1 MKIIKPEKL
10 TYWFTTLGI
19 IVGVSFVI
27 SFIGIDLYLKEL
39 PFSFSGIAE
48 LHRENK
54 ILIFVDI
61 LSIPIVIFAYI
72 IGKKISENSTN
83 YKNTLVDTANRA
95 EKVYNFIEKL
105 RSGEIDADYEH
116 SGEYDIL
123 GKSLINLR
131 DDLRRKENDEQK
143 RKDEDA
149 QRHWATE
156 GLAKFGAI
164 LREYSD
170 NLEKL
175 SYNIISNLIVY
186 VEGKQ
191 AGFFVLKEENGEKF
205 FEQSAMYAYG
215 RKKFNDKI
223 VKWGEGLVGACAL
236 ELKTIYLQ
244 NTTESYVQ
252 ITSGLGKSNPR
263 SILIV
268 PLKINDEIYGVIELA
283 SFKQYKPYEIEFIEK
298 VAEGIASTISS
309 LKINLRTTE
318 LLKDSQKQAV
328 VLAQQDEDMRK
339 NVDALK
345 QTQLEA
351 AKQAEQF
358 ISFTNSVNHT
368 MIRAEYSTSG
378 ILLYANTK
386 FLDKLEYESN
396 SEVEGKHIS
405 MFINDKDSDWF
416 ENLWKGLALGGDH
429 FEGDMKH
436 VTKQGKDV
444 WTMATYVSVRSLDGA
459 PEKILFLGIDTTD
472 AKKKSLDYEGQI
484 DALNRSSL
492 KIELSPKGEIL
503 SVNSK
508 FVRVM
513 GYTEENLMDKTIF
526 DLINDDEVSEFKIIW
541 ENILN
546 GVSFDGRVKR
556 NTMNGEQKWFQGTYS
571 VVHDMYGDVAKIIHI
586 SNDITEHINAESKI
600 KQQNEKLKTQEEAL
614 KLSKIELSKKLREAR
629 DEMKKQFREI
639 ETMKMLNDL
648 TLEGML
654 DAIVTINQDNT
665 VEFFNDAAEELWG
678 YGKEKV
684 IGRKISLI
692 LPQKHSSLDGEYLEK
707 YFKYGENTLIGVR
720 TEVYLVNKLG
730 EQIQVLLTLSEAQIG
745 KRYILTAFLQKIE
758 VELF

>member
-318 LLKDSQKQAV
+318 LLKDTKY
-328 VLAQQDEDMRK
+328 LHE
-339 NVDALK
+339 
-345 QTQLEA
+345 
-351 AKQAEQF
+351 
-358 ISFTNSVNHT
+358 ISNRTRN
-368 MIRAEYSTSG
+368 IAW
-378 ILLYANTK
+378 
-386 FLDKLEYESN
+386 
-396 SEVEGKHIS
+396 IS
-405 MFINDKDSDWF
+405 
-416 ENLWKGLALGGDH
+416 
-429 FEGDMKH
+429 
-436 VTKQGKDV
+436 
-444 WTMATYVSVRSLDGA
+444 SLS
-459 PEKILFLGIDTTD
+459 I
-472 AKKKSLDYEGQI
+472 KKKKQEGQ
-484 DALNRSSL
+484 SSL
-492 KIELSPKGEIL
+492 
-503 SVNSK
+503 
-508 FVRVM
+508 
-513 GYTEENLMDKTIF
+513 
-526 DLINDDEVSEFKIIW
+526 
-541 ENILN
+541 
-546 GVSFDGRVKR
+546 
-556 NTMNGEQKWFQGTYS
+556 
-571 VVHDMYGDVAKIIHI
+571 
-586 SNDITEHINAESKI
+586 
-600 KQQNEKLKTQEEAL
+600 
-614 KLSKIELSKKLREAR
+614 
-629 DEMKKQFREI
+629 
-639 ETMKMLNDL
+639 
-648 TLEGML
+648 
-654 DAIVTINQDNT
+654 TIN
-665 VEFFNDAAEELWG
+665 
-678 YGKEKV
+678 Y
-684 IGRKISLI
+684 
-692 LPQKHSSLDGEYLEK
+692 
-707 YFKYGENTLIGVR
+707 
-720 TEVYLVNKLG
+720 
-730 EQIQVLLTLSEAQIG
+730 
-745 KRYILTAFLQKIE
+745 
-758 VELF
+758 